1 VKHLLVLALVACG
14 ADPAIVHD
22 AAPPE
27 VAPPGPDGDHLDA
40 PAGEPTTLAVS
51 GAITPVH
58 DPVIVQVDGLYL
70 LFSTG
75 TGVQLRTSID
85 LVNWSLGGQVFS
97 TAPGWITTTDPA
109 RRNDLWAPDVA
120 YFGGLYHLYYSAST
134 FGSNVSCIGHA
145 TSASPTT
152 NAWTD
157 RGAVICSTAGDNWN
171 AIDPAAFVDAGGT
184 PWLAFGSFWSGL
196 QLIPLDA
203 DGARAGTAMYA
214 LARRDDNA
222 IEAPFVVQRDGYY
235 YLFASLGLCCRGV
248 DSTYEVRVGRS
259 PDVRGPYVDAD
270 GVPLLAGGGTL
281 VVAGDTR
288 WRGPGHNAILGTP
301 DATFNVYHSY
311 DANAGGAP
319 TLRIA
324 EMRWIAG
331 WPTSAGP

>member
-1 VKHLLVLALVACG
+1 MKYLLLLLLAACG
-14 ADPAIVHD
+14 SEPVVVPD
-22 AAPPE
+22 AAPPDDA
-27 VAPPGPDGDHLDA
+27 VPLRDGSIDAPPGDPI
-40 PAGEPTTLAVS
+40 TLPLS

-75 TGVQLRTSID
+75 AGVQLRTSID

-97 TAPGWITTTDPA
+97 SAPSWITTTDAA

-120 YFGGLYHLYYSAST
+120 FFGGLYHLYYSAST

-145 TSASPTT
+145 TSAAPTT

-157 RGAVICSTAGDNWN
+157 RGAVICSSADDNWN
-171 AIDPAAFVDAGGT
+171 AIDPAAFVDAEGK
-184 PWLAFGSFWSGL
+184 PWLAFGSFWGGL
-196 QLIPLDA
+196 QLIPLD
-203 DGARAGTAMYA
+203 DEGARAGTAMYA

-222 IEAPFVVQRDGYY
+222 IEAPFVVHRDGYY
-235 YLFASLGLCCRGV
+235 YLFASFGMCCRGV
-248 DSTYEVRVGRS
+248 DSTYEVHVGRS

-270 GVPLLAGGGTL
+270 GVPLLSGGGTL
-281 VVAGDTR
+281 LVEADTR
-288 WRGPGHNAILGTP
+288 WRGPGHNAIVTTP
-301 DATFNVYHSY
+301 DATLNVYHAY

-319 TLRIA
+319 TLRIS
-324 EMRWIAG
+324 EMRWIGG